1 MVVVKVLCVRWDGDR
16 WRFCVRML
24 SVLTVRCVLSDI
36 ERLMVA
42 GWGLKLGTAD
52 FCFFLDA
59 DRARAAGC
67 MRVPASADC

>member
-1 MVVVKVLCVRWDGDR
+1 
-16 WRFCVRML
+16 ML